1 MRERQQLVCEAR
13 QKDVATM
20 NAKRPDFT
28 NPKVLVI
35 SLAHACEIL
44 GIAKSTGT
52 HAYQNTGYLIEGIPV
67 LTVGKRC
74 IVSAILLREK
84 LGIK

>member
-1 MRERQQLVCEAR
+1 
-13 QKDVATM
+13 M
-20 NAKRPDFT
+20 NTKRPDFT
-28 NPKVLVI
+28 DPKVLVI

-44 GIAKSTGT
+44 GIAYSTGT
-52 HAYQNTGYLIEGIPV
+52 HAHQDTGCLIQGVPV

>member
-1 MRERQQLVCEAR
+1 MS
-13 QKDVATM
+13 
-20 NAKRPDFT
+20 AKRPDFT

-44 GIAKSTGT
+44 GIAYSTGT
-52 HAYQNTGYLIEGIPV
+52 HAYKNTGCLVEGVPV
-67 LTVGKRC
+67 LRVGKRC
-74 IVSAILLREK
+74 IVSALLLRQK